1 MKTIT
6 VFIIFTFLSFQ
17 SYANKELLPKEFLL
31 NGIDEHYVNEL
42 IYLNETVI
50 LDEIV
55 FCSFPFKPFISCRS
69 KNAKFLLLIPINE
82 TTPKNQI
89 YGVEYIAGE
98 MVEREMSIYEQ
109 LFIDKVL
116 KYFNKIGDEYKKT
129 SPIYKKL
136 QEDLEK
142 EKASKAVLKE
152 KLEHNSFRY
161 DRLKFSLKAGIV
173 V

>member
-1 MKTIT
+1 
-6 VFIIFTFLSFQ
+6 
-17 SYANKELLPKEFLL
+17 
-31 NGIDEHYVNEL
+31 
-42 IYLNETVI
+42 
-50 LDEIV
+50 
-55 FCSFPFKPFISCRS
+55 
-69 KNAKFLLLIPINE
+69 
-82 TTPKNQI
+82 
-89 YGVEYIAGE
+89 

-116 KYFNKIGDEYKKT
+116 KYFNKIDDEYKKT

-152 KLEHNSFRY
+152 KLEHNSFSY
-161 DRLKFSLKAGIV
+161 DQLKFSLKAGIV

>member
-17 SYANKELLPKEFLL
+17 SFANKELLPREFLL
-31 NGIDEHYVNEL
+31 NGIEEHYVNEL

-55 FCSFPFKPFISCRS
+55 FCSFTFKPFKSCRS
-69 KNAKFLLLIPINE
+69 VNAKFFLLIPIDG
-82 TTPKNQI
+82 TKPKNQT

-98 MVEREMSIYEQ
+98 MVERKMSIYEQ

-136 QEDLEK
+136 QEELER
-142 EKASKAVLKE
+142 EKANKAALKE
-152 KLEHNSFRY
+152 KLEHN
-161 DRLKFSLKAGIV
+161 
-173 V
+173 